1 MHISRRTLLRTSALG
16 SVAALAACGVVSSTT
31 SNGVTTITVNVAQ
44 VAAWGAA
51 IKNGA
56 ALIAGLPGVAGT
68 PQGAV
73 VMAIVAVVTADL
85 AAFSTAAGGSVSLTF
100 NSTSVPAAVSSLLT
114 DGKTLLTDA
123 QGALGNVGAT
133 VLATAQTYVAAV
145 QTIVALFE
153 AALGSTAVGAAA
165 PKMTEAQALTVLG
178 VAAH

>member
-56 ALIAGLPGVAGT
+56 ALIAGLPGIAGT

-114 DGKTLLTDA
+114 DA

-153 AALGSTAVGAAA
+153 SALGSTAVGASA

-178 VAAH
+178 VAVGSK